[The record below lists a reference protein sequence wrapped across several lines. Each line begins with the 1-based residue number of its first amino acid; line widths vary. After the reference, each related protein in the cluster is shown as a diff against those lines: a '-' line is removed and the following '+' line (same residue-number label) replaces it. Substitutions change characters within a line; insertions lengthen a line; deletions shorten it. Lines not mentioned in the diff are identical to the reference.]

1 MKKFQIKVQYHG
13 YSRGIDT
20 YEIEAENEHDA
31 KELVWESDPIHTRE
45 HRNDQEHDIESV
57 KEIQGG

>member
-1 MKKFQIKVQYHG
+1 MKKFKVEVLYYG

-31 KELVWESDPIHTRE
+31 KELVWETNPVNSRE
-45 HRNDQEHDIESV
+45 QRNDQEREVQSV
-57 KEIQGG
+57 TEIQDG